1 MAVIT
6 FGTQKGGPGKS
17 TGAINLAVRLQQ
29 LDHSVILVDADA
41 QRNASDW
48 AEYREE
54 NENLKNIPCVQKL
67 GNVQE
72 TLLDL
77 NKHYDYV
84 IVDAAG
90 RDSRELRTALFASHV
105 LLMPFRPSQYDINTV
120 GKMNEIIDDAKDRNP
135 NLVTLAYISQAPTNT
150 LNTETSDTKIVLQRC
165 GDFTLMKT
173 KIHERKIYRSTI
185 SDGIGVVEADN
196 NKAKIEMQGF
206 TYEVL
211 QTIKQE
217 FAHCA

>member
-17 TGAINLAVRLQQ
+17 TGATNLAVRLQQ
-29 LDHSVILVDADA
+29 LGYDVILVDADA
-41 QRNASDW
+41 QRNSTDW

-54 NENLKNIPCVQKL
+54 NKGLQTIPCVQKL
-67 GNVQE
+67 GNVQD

-90 RDSRELRTALFASHV
+90 RDSRELRTALLASHV
-105 LLMPFRPSQYDINTV
+105 LLMPFRPSQFDINTI

-150 LNTETSDTKIVLQRC
+150 LNTESSDTKIVLNRC
-165 GDFTLMKT
+165 GNFTLMKT
-173 KIHERKIYRSTI
+173 KIHERKIYRSCI
-185 SDGIGVVEADN
+185 SDGMSVVESIN
-196 NKAKIEMQGF
+196 YKAKHEMEGF
-206 TYEVL
+206 SHEVL
-211 QTIKQE
+211 TAIKQE